1 MSETLE
7 PSGAGLPDFRRMP
20 VRDAIA
26 WLSAHGEPPDPRPD
40 IDTAS
45 LVRRFPH
52 LATVEAEDLTF
63 AGPRGAIPARA
74 YRDPSAAPTGAGLVW
89 VHGGAFIGGH
99 LDMPEANWVA
109 RELASRGIPVLSVD
123 YRKCLSGN
131 HYPVPTDDV
140 EAAWRAAREVALSV
154 LGADPGRL
162 HLGGAS
168 AGAALAAGVTT
179 GLVATGGPEP
189 AGVVLVYPTL
199 HPNGPAASSQL
210 DPESVHAQLTMNYS
224 GGVETFT
231 DPRAFAGVGSGE
243 GFPPT
248 LIVVC
253 ERDELRPSGEAFARL
268 LQGAGRPVTLY
279 LEAEAEHGHIDHP
292 GDPGALRTIEA
303 MAQWLTRS
311 TGNDA
316 A

>member
-1 MSETLE
+1 
-7 PSGAGLPDFRRMP
+7 MP
-20 VRDAIA
+20 VADAIA

-52 LATVEAEDLTF
+52 LASVETDDLTF
-63 AGPRGAIPARA
+63 AGPRGDIPARA
-74 YRDPSAAPTGAGLVW
+74 YRDPSVAATGAALVW

-109 RELASRGIPVLSVD
+109 RELASRGIPVLTVD
-123 YRKCLSGN
+123 YRKCLSGA

-140 EAAWRAAREVALSV
+140 EAAWRAACEVAPRV
-154 LGADPGRL
+154 LGVEPGEL
-162 HLGGAS
+162 SLGGAS

-179 GLVATGGPEP
+179 GLVAGGPEP

-199 HPNGPAASSQL
+199 HPNGPAASVDI
-210 DPESVHAQLTMNYS
+210 DPSSVHAQLTVNYA
-224 GGVETFT
+224 GGMEAFT

-253 ERDELRPSGEAFARL
+253 EHDELRPSGEAFARL
-268 LQGAGRPVTLY
+268 LEAAGRSVALH
-279 LEAEAEHGHIDHP
+279 LEPGAEHGHIDRP
-292 GDPGALRTIEA
+292 GDAGALRTISA
-303 MAQWLTRS
+303 IAAWLTDR
-311 TGNDA
+311 TR
-316 A
+316 